1 MGFKVINSGLFDEL
15 EIEDEL
21 RNYPNITVYDKVKYY
36 ISGR

>member
-21 RNYPNITVYDKVKYY
+21 HNYPNITVYDK
-36 ISGR
+36 